1 MGSGGHVGWTV
12 IEPVPVRTVMLCAEL
27 ADRGTVTW
35 MVPTPVLA
43 WTAYATPPGSRRE
56 IDPMVV
62 AAASVAGAAEKETS
76 MLPTLVF
83 IVEVAEDMSEPLID
97 PAFSRAWTAPDSDLR
112 SMPAAPVRALT

>member
-1 MGSGGHVGWTV
+1 MV
-12 IEPVPVRTVMLCAEL
+12 IEPVPVRTVMLWAEL
-27 ADRGTVTW
+27 AARGTVTW

-43 WTAYATPPGSRRE
+43 WTVYATPRGSRRE

-62 AAASVAGAAEKETS
+62 AAATAAGAAEKETS

-112 SMPAAPVRALT
+112 SMPPAPVRALT